1 MTPAEQ
7 PARRDAGRTRQRLL
21 DAASEL
27 FGTCGYERTTVRQV
41 ARGAGVDPA
50 LIGRYFHGK
59 LGLYIAALRQRHGE
73 DAAPLVDS
81 ARLVELLSR
90 PAALGAGPI
99 FSAAVMPHPDPA
111 ARAVAE
117 AELTARLVAP
127 LARHWAG
134 GEEPRLRA
142 EVAAAAVVGIVLART
157 AGTFTELSAAEPE
170 HLARMVQALL
180 AGLAGEDRT

>member
-27 FGTCGYERTTVRQV
+27 FGTRGYERTTVREV
-41 ARGAGVDPA
+41 AQRAGVDPA

-73 DAAPLVDS
+73 APAPLVET

-90 PAALGAGPI
+90 PATLGAGPI
-99 FSAAVMPHPDPA
+99 FSAAVLAHPDPA
-111 ARAVAE
+111 AREVAE

-127 LARHWAG
+127 LARHWADRQ
-134 GEEPRLRA
+134 EPGLRA
-142 EVAAAAVVGIVLART
+142 EVAAAAVVGIVLARA

-170 HLARMVQALL
+170 HLARTVQALL
-180 AGLAGEDRT
+180 AGLAGEEQT